1 MKVIGITGSSGS
13 GKSTVS
19 KIIQNELNAKLIV
32 ADEIVKKMQET
43 GQEYFEKIIE
53 LLGNEYLNKDAKLN
67 RKKVADLIF
76 KDEEKREEINKLT
89 KKYVVAEIKRKIE
102 SSTKEY
108 VVIDAPLLIES
119 GLDKICNIVIG
130 VVADYKTQIERICE
144 RDKLTKVEAVSRL
157 NIQPDNEFYRK
168 NVDYIVENNGGEYD
182 KLLGRIRTILQE
194 LQQM

>member
-1 MKVIGITGSSGS
+1 M
-13 GKSTVS
+13 
-19 KIIQNELNAKLIV
+19 
-32 ADEIVKKMQET
+32 
-43 GQEYFEKIIE
+43 
-53 LLGNEYLNKDAKLN
+53 GNEYLNKDAKLN

-182 KLLGRIRTILQE
+182 KLLGRIRNILQE
-194 LQQM
+194 L